1 MIPINHCVAILVGN
15 FVCYFW
21 FEMLSSSRLG
31 CHNKRPF
38 FFYFFKGKH
47 KYTKRGGPYQTT
59 CGCRGAV
66 SSFPLSN
73 FIFFIFKLYSCCVIP
88 LVNQFHA
95 ALSVTSLCYLE
106 KLLREIVCVVPI

>member
-38 FFYFFKGKH
+38 FFISLKANTNILSGEDLIRPH
-47 KYTKRGGPYQTT
+47 VVVVAP
-59 CGCRGAV
+59 C
-66 SSFPLSN
+66 PLSLLPTL
-73 FIFFIFKLYSCCVIP
+73 FFFIFKLYSCCVIP